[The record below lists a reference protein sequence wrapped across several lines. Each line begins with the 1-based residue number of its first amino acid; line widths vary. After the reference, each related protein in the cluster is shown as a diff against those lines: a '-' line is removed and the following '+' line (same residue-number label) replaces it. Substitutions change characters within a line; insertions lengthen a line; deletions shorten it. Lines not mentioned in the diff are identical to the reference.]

1 MKGAHMNIQIT
12 SRKFRAKDSLKEF
25 IEAEI
30 GSLEKISDD
39 ILNVDVIL
47 SFQNQKDSI
56 KEAEIIVKVPHRTL
70 KATKTSD
77 DFKKSIG
84 LAVDKLERQIK
95 RIKTKRISTKRI
107 EKEK

>member
-12 SRKFRAKDSLKEF
+12 SRKFKAKNSLKEF

-30 GSLEKISDD
+30 GSLERISDD

-56 KEAEIIVKVPHRTL
+56 KEAEIIVKIPQRIL
-70 KATKTSD
+70 KATETSD
-77 DFKKSIG
+77 DFKKSVG
-84 LAVDKLERQIK
+84 LAVNKLERQLK
-95 RIKTKRISTKRI
+95 RIKTKRISTKRV